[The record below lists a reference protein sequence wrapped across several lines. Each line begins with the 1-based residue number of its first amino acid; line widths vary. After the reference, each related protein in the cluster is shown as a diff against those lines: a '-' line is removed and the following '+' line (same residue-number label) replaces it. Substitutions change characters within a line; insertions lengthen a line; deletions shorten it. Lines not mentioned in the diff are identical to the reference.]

1 MEDAMIQSIAK
12 KPILDSIALESE
24 IQRRLRRGK
33 TRMLITHILLF
44 IAVASTFLIA
54 TAVKF

>member
-1 MEDAMIQSIAK
+1 MSQHILK
-12 KPILDSIALESE
+12 KPTLDLGALEID
-24 IQRRLRRGK
+24 IQHRLQRGK

-54 TAVKF
+54 TAGKY